1 MTKVTGFT
9 SSIALL
15 ALLASPA
22 LAHEITVRT
31 STTAAPDEPVA
42 FQIESTHTP
51 GRSEEIEDAA
61 SLAVRLIAPSG
72 TAPVAIAPNEKDLT
86 QDGSFT
92 LAAHAP
98 AVLHVHR
105 LGMVWSETN
114 DGWKQGGR
122 DQHPD
127 AVQSNKYEKFTKVL
141 VNSAA
146 DPAFAGRP
154 VGDALEIVPVGDPS
168 RWRAGELASLQVLHD
183 GKPLPGALQAT
194 YLGFTD
200 VPSSYA
206 WATESE
212 DGVYQVKLTAPGM
225 WLARV
230 EHQAEIGDGTID
242 RHVMRAILQF
252 EVR

>member
-1 MTKVTGFT
+1 M
-9 SSIALL
+9 SRPLNLAHLAPALMLL
-15 ALLASPA
+15 AGPA
-22 LAHEITVRT
+22 LAHEISVRT
-31 STTAAPDEPVA
+31 SSTAAPDEPVA

-72 TAPVAIAPNEKDLT
+72 TSPVAIAPNDKDLT
-86 QDGSFT
+86 QDGTFR
-92 LAAHAP
+92 LAASGP

-105 LGMVWSETN
+105 LGMVWSETP

-122 DQHPD
+122 DAHPD

-141 VNSAA
+141 INAAA
-146 DPAFAGRP
+146 DPAFVQRP
-154 VGDALEIVPVGDPS
+154 VGDALEIVPVGDPAS
-168 RWRAGELASLQVLHD
+168 WRVGELASLKVLHD
-183 GKPLPGALQAT
+183 GKPLAGELQAT

-206 WATESE
+206 WSTESE
-212 DGVYQVKLTAPGM
+212 DGTYKVKLTAPGM

-230 EHQAEIGDGTID
+230 EHQAEIADGAID